1 MTLIK
6 RTILKDILNHLKAKE
21 ITLISGAR
29 QVGKTTLMKEVKR
42 ILDNRGK
49 KTLYLNL
56 DIDSDFVHFQ
66 SQERLLQKIQLELG
80 NKEGVIFI
88 DEIQRK
94 ENAGL
99 FLKGLYDRNDEY
111 KFVVSGSGSMELKEK
126 IHESLTGRK
135 REFQLSTI
143 TFREFVNY
151 KTAYKYENNLPAFFD
166 LEKERTQLFIEEYL
180 SFGGYPRIVTESDR
194 NEKRLL
200 INEIYNSYLKKDIA
214 YLLKIDRPEIFTK
227 LIQLLA
233 HYSGSII
240 NLSSLALDTGLS
252 LPTLKKYL
260 WYAENTF
267 VIELVTPYFKNKRKE
282 IRKSRT
288 VYFKDIG
295 LRNFSLNQ
303 FGNIIQTIQSG
314 LLFQNFIFLLLKESL
329 QDRDY
334 SLHFWRTTDAAEVDF
349 IIKSGEK
356 VIPVE
361 VKFSRLQK
369 DKISRSFRNFINAYS
384 PKEAYIIN
392 IDYLNEITI
401 NNTLVKFIPYYKLYD
416 VKFN

>member
-295 LRNFSLNQ
+295 LRNFSLTNSGILYKPYNQ
-303 FGNIIQTIQSG
+303 VYYFRI
-314 LLFQNFIFLLLKESL
+314 L
-329 QDRDY
+329 
-334 SLHFWRTTDAAEVDF
+334 
-349 IIKSGEK
+349 
-356 VIPVE
+356 
-361 VKFSRLQK
+361 
-369 DKISRSFRNFINAYS
+369 SF
-384 PKEAYIIN
+384 
-392 IDYLNEITI
+392 
-401 NNTLVKFIPYYKLYD
+401 YY
-416 VKFN
+416 